1 MERKREGH
9 AISEAMATLARRKAL
24 AFGVLELLQHPQ
36 VKLSQVLSNS
46 RIRLLWSRISGST
59 RGTAFTSHVEG
70 CRENFQTYTYDEG
83 GGVPARRRRRK
94 FDLKAPFSFT
104 PCEPQ
109 AFIHSSQSTCM
120 PLLLA
125 GISVERMI
133 RTQKVRT
140 TLFPKSGTQNFAP
153 GLCVIGI
160 GSCSPTTQ
168 PRAGRVIPHPSITP
182 LRSKR

>member
-1 MERKREGH
+1 VRTLKEGKRKRYN
-9 AISEAMATLARRKAL
+9 T
-24 AFGVLELLQHPQ
+24 
-36 VKLSQVLSNS
+36 
-46 RIRLLWSRISGST
+46 
-59 RGTAFTSHVEG
+59 EG

-133 RTQKVRT
+133 RIHKRSKQ
-140 TLFPKSGTQNFAP
+140 L
-153 GLCVIGI
+153 
-160 GSCSPTTQ
+160 CSPNLARKIS
-168 PRAGRVIPHPSITP
+168 PLASALLDLDLAHPAKGWKLGYIPHPSITP